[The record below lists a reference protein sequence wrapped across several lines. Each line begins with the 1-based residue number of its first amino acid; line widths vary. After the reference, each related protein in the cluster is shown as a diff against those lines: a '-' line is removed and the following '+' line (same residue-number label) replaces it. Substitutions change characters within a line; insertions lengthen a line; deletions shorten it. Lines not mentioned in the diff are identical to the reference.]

1 LASLHE
7 VAFDGGNPMSDDTA
21 PSSAAR
27 AAAYLARLLEITL
40 GDVGLSLPQYRLLGY
55 LSRGSSAASPA
66 ARELSTSRPSVTA
79 LVDGVVA
86 KGLVERLPDPGDRRK
101 ITLAMTASGFDALSQ
116 ADTAIT
122 ARLETV
128 ASYLPADDGAQALDG
143 LGLWS
148 RALRAEADRNKA
160 VLAEGARR

>member
-1 LASLHE
+1 MSH
-7 VAFDGGNPMSDDTA
+7 DGSHPMSDDTA
-21 PSSAAR
+21 SSSAAR
-27 AAAYLARLLEITL
+27 AAAYLARLLEIAL

-116 ADTAIT
+116 ADATIT

-128 ASYLPADDGAQALDG
+128 ASYLPDDDAAQALDG

-148 RALRAEADRNKA
+148 RALRAEADRNQA
-160 VLAEGARR
+160 ALADGGRR

>member
-1 LASLHE
+1 MTDEADYLR
-7 VAFDGGNPMSDDTA
+7 
-21 PSSAAR
+21 AAR
-27 AAAYLARLLEITL
+27 AAASLARLLEITL

-101 ITLAMTASGFDALSQ
+101 ITLAMTSTGFAVLAE
-116 ADTAIT
+116 ADTVIS
-122 ARLETV
+122 ARLQYV
-128 ASYLPADDGAQALDG
+128 ASYLPDDGAEQALEG

-148 RALRAEADRNKA
+148 QALRAESDRSKA
-160 VLAEGARR
+160 VLTEGVRP

>member
-1 LASLHE
+1 MTDEAASRR
-7 VAFDGGNPMSDDTA
+7 
-21 PSSAAR
+21 AAR
-27 AAAYLARLLEITL
+27 AAAYLARMLEITL

-101 ITLAMTASGFDALSQ
+101 ITLAMTAPGFDALAQ
-116 ADTAIT
+116 ADAAIT
-122 ARLETV
+122 ARLENV
-128 ASYLPADDGAQALDG
+128 ASYLPDDDAEAALEG

-148 RALRAEADRNKA
+148 EALRAESDRSKA
-160 VLAEGARR
+160 ILAEGVRP